1 MATGKSP
8 HPHAGNPNCVKG
20 APAINPNGRPKGV
33 PNKSTQELRA
43 IMQSIFEAELPNVL
57 DALEKI
63 REKGNEQKY
72 VELMLRLAEYHVPK
86 ATQSVDVTSG
96 GEKITRIMSID
107 PMGIKN

>member
-1 MATGKSP
+1 MATR
-8 HPHAGNPNCVKG
+8 GNPNMKKG
-20 APAINPNGRPKGV
+20 CPSTNPNGRPKGF

-57 DALEKI
+57 ESLEKI
-63 REKGNEQKY
+63 RENGNDQKY

-96 GEKITRIMSID
+96 GERITRILSVD
-107 PMGIKN
+107 PLKDINK